1 MERTAINP
9 STWSTKLGFDKGELV
24 DGHQRQLFVSGQD
37 AVDDDGNP
45 QQAGASQLIRGQHVL
60 LVPSLTPTARR
71 LRGPYSGPSRS
82 AAARRVHQGF
92 PSRRR
97 RESLR
102 RHRCPCL
109 RGEGSREP
117 GLRWRRGRARPRF
130 RLGPHRTSRES
141 LSRARLLRPALG
153 RCPPPR
159 VPRPMLWCTPHREHW
174 RKSSSS
180 APFSIVPGPPESA
193 TSPRHR
199 RPVPVRGL
207 GDRNSLRESA
217 VSWSAEH
224 RTSSTRACPGGAM
237 HFNVVVILNQRGRSK
252 ATGIPVDMRFAQVW
266 TLRDGQGVR
275 MQLYASVEEALE
287 AVGLR
292 E

>member
-45 QQAGASQLIRGQHVL
+45 QQAGASPLIRGQHVL

-71 LRGPYSGPSRS
+71 LRGPYSGPSRI

-97 RESLR
+97 RESLPP
-102 RHRCPCL
+102 HRYLCL

-130 RLGPHRTSRES
+130 RPGPHRTSRES
-141 LSRARLLRPALG
+141 PSTTRLLPPAPVDALRRSSEADVVVPLHIGSELANELVVSAFAPEFPVPPGKLNVLLRHRPPSIPCSRRFWGSLVQFASGEGEG
-153 RCPPPR
+153 R
-159 VPRPMLWCTPHREHW
+159 W
-174 RKSSSS
+174 R
-180 APFSIVPGPPESA
+180 
-193 TSPRHR
+193 SPRD
-199 RPVPVRGL
+199 PP
-207 GDRNSLRESA
+207 SA
-217 VSWSAEH
+217 
-224 RTSSTRACPGGAM
+224 G
-237 HFNVVVILNQRGRSK
+237 
-252 ATGIPVDMRFAQVW
+252 
-266 TLRDGQGVR
+266 
-275 MQLYASVEEALE
+275 
-287 AVGLR
+287 
-292 E
+292 

>member
-45 QQAGASQLIRGQHVL
+45 QQAGASPLIRGQHVL

-97 RESLR
+97 REPLR

-153 RCPPPR
+153 RCPPPEFR
-159 VPRPMLWCTPHREHW
+159 GRCCGATPHRE
-174 RKSSSS
+174 RVGERARRQRLCSRVPSS
-180 APFSIVPGPPESA
+180 AGQAQRSPA
-193 TSPRHR
+193 TSPAQYPVLAALLGEP
-199 RPVPVRGL
+199 RPIRFGGRG
-207 GDRNSLRESA
+207 GSMA
-217 VSWSAEH
+217 VSSGSAEH
-224 RTSSTRACPGGAM
+224 RITPGAVSGQAGRRAQWRAVAAARRRAAPRMLACSA
-237 HFNVVVILNQRGRSK
+237 V
-252 ATGIPVDMRFAQVW
+252 
-266 TLRDGQGVR
+266 LRPSER
-275 MQLYASVEEALE
+275 
-287 AVGLR
+287 
-292 E
+292 